1 MLLDL
6 YINRVITGTWRF
18 RKLTFVS
25 EMTYRMLSG
34 TFVQFYND
42 DGHFLQPATLTNVV
56 VVYLLIMWC
65 SYKSKSTFRF
75 DFSY

>member
-1 MLLDL
+1 
-6 YINRVITGTWRF
+6 
-18 RKLTFVS
+18 
-25 EMTYRMLSG
+25 MTYRMLSG

-75 DFSY
+75 DFSYWFSLSEWISCVWCY